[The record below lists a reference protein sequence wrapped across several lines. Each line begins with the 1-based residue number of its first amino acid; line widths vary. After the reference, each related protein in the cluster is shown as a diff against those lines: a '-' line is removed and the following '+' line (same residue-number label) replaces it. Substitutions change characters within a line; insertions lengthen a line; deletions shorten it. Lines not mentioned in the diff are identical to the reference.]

1 MKSLDEYDL
10 SHLLKVHIKN
20 LSGGELQM
28 LSLIRSTITDPDI
41 LFYDEPTNN
50 LDESN
55 IIVVRILLRTIL
67 IKGLQLYC

>member
-1 MKSLDEYDL
+1 
-10 SHLLKVHIKN
+10 
-20 LSGGELQM
+20 M

-55 IIVVRILLRTIL
+55 IIVVKDIIKNYSN
-67 IKGLQLYC
+67 KGLQLSLLVTTI